1 MTLWISTVENKTKSH
16 KILPTYLQHRVFEN
30 MYNRQSGLYLYKLTF
45 SLHIARQFGI
55 SKNIPLKVEDFD
67 DNPWAVQDVSGMD
80 SCGI

>member
-45 SLHIARQFGI
+45 SLHIARWFGI
-55 SKNIPLKVEDFD
+55 SKNIPLVLATR
-67 DNPWAVQDVSGMD
+67 NSLING
-80 SCGI
+80 S